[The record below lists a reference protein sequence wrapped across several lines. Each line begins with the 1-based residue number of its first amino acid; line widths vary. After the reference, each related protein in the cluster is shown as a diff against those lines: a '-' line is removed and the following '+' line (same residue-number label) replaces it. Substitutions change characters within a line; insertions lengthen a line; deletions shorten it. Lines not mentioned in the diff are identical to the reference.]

1 MKRIMI
7 VAILPI
13 FILVLLNPQALASSK
28 AIKQRM
34 IKRLPEIKALK
45 DQGIVGENNRGYL
58 EFVGKKKA
66 KAEVVQ
72 AENNDRQQVYR
83 AIAKQ
88 QGTTVGLVGKHR
100 AVQIAN
106 KARPNEW
113 LQDANGK
120 WYQKGK

>member
-1 MKRIMI
+1 MKRITI
-7 VAILPI
+7 VAMLLI
-13 FILVLLNPQALASSK
+13 FILGMMITHVNASSQ

-45 DQGIVGENNRGYL
+45 DQGIVGENNKGYL
-58 EFVGKKKA
+58 EFVGPKKTKA
-66 KAEVVQ
+66 DVVK
-72 AENNDRQQVYR
+72 AENNDRKQVYQ

-88 QGTTVGLVGKHR
+88 QGTTVELVGKHR

-106 KARPNEW
+106 KARPKDW

-120 WYQKGK
+120 WYQK

>member
-1 MKRIMI
+1 MKRITI
-7 VAILPI
+7 VAMLLI
-13 FILVLLNPQALASSK
+13 FILGMLITHVNASSQ

-45 DQGIVGENNRGYL
+45 DQGIVGENNKGYL
-58 EFVGKKKA
+58 EFVGPQKTKA
-66 KAEVVQ
+66 NVVK
-72 AENNDRQQVYR
+72 AENNDRKQVYQ

-88 QGTTVGLVGKHR
+88 QGTTVELVGKHR

-106 KARPNEW
+106 KARPKDW

-120 WYQKGK
+120 WYQK